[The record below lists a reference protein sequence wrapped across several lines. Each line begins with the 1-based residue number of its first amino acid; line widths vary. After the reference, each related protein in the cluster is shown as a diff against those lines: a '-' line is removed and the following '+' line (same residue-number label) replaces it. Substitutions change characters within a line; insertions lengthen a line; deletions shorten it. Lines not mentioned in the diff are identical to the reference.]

1 MLRVIRFLKA
11 RSANASALIAGLL
24 LFLALSTAIS
34 GAQTTI
40 RVPQD
45 QPSIQAG
52 LNAAANGDT
61 VLVSPGSYTEQ
72 LSFHGKAVI
81 LTTGATSYSDPEVAA
96 TVINATLNTQF
107 QQVSSPNCNPIANF
121 FSGEG
126 RGTVLNGFTF
136 LSPNACTTIYILIN
150 GNAEY
155 EDIRI
160 SSALNSLT
168 LPAGSGPLNVM
179 QAGTPTITNNRFV
192 GDANPIGLAG
202 GVLAGNYFSGN
213 GGGTVY
219 IEGYSTSAT
228 GFLNGSGVIVVGGLG
243 APGYP
248 AGVIHDNVIENN
260 VSTVLYAS
268 NALIYNN
275 TIRNNTVP
283 SLVVS
288 EHSSFPGTGISLY
301 EPFVFV
307 QNLVYGNQMDV
318 PFSITLGTVTGI
330 NELIANNTIADNY
343 PSSRCTSGCTPS
355 QFLFIKSG
363 AFAGNNVVLANN
375 IVRASASAGPT
386 LACMDDRPAPYPPF
400 MSDTLQVDHNLF
412 APSSQPVF
420 DTSCRQQIVNAGNM
434 IADPQFLAPASG
446 NYQLAPGSPAVDSGN
461 NSLLAELSAFSD
473 PSLVYPLS
481 TDLNG
486 QPRPMDA
493 TGLGY
498 PVLDMGA
505 YELAGAQNSP
515 PTGLL
520 LIPSS
525 YAPVITSQT
534 TLTADLSSAL
544 GVPTGSVTL
553 TDNGNPR
560 GTATIQANG
569 TAVFN
574 VTALTSGIHEFI
586 ANYAGNRMFPPA
598 TSLKLVFP
606 FEPIGT
612 YLELLAS
619 PATAPL
625 GTPVTLSVTAG
636 ARDSTIP
643 SPVTLT
649 DNGQPLG
656 TVYPDA
662 NGYANLVVS
671 TFTVGTHTV
680 VASYAGG
687 GKYSA
692 ASATATVTIESN
704 DFAISL
710 NPPTVTLAS
719 GQQGRTGVVLTSLG
733 VFAGSLNLTAGAAP
747 QYGTLAFASKTVSL
761 TAGGSA
767 SSLLTIDTAEVNG
780 RPVSRLEGCSA
791 GTALTWAA
799 LLALPLGW
807 KRRRRWRM
815 GMTMFVAG
823 VLLMTA
829 TGCTTIAYPVNR
841 VAPGTYVIPITATDP
856 GTQIAHSVNLTLV
869 VTP

>member
-81 LTTGATSYSDPEVAA
+81 LTTGATSYSDPQVAA
-96 TVINATLNTQF
+96 TVLNATVNTQYPEDT
-107 QQVSSPNCNPIANF
+107 SPNSNPIVNF
-121 FSGEG
+121 LSGEG
-126 RGTVLNGFTF
+126 RGTVVNGFTF
-136 LSPNACTTIYILIN
+136 ISPNLNMSYFVQIT
-150 GNAEY
+150 GNTKFEA
-155 EDIRI
+155 II
-160 SSALNSLT
+160 QAAVLNSLVV
-168 LPAGSGPLNVM
+168 PGAMNPQNIP
-179 QAGTPTITNNRFV
+179 QPGTPTITNNRFL
-192 GDANPIGLAG
+192 GDASPIGLAG
-202 GVLAGNYFSGN
+202 GVVAGNYFN
-213 GGGTVY
+213 GCTAGPGT
-219 IEGYSTSAT
+219 G
-228 GFLNGSGVIVVGGLG
+228 GVIGVGIRQEQSGS
-243 APGYP
+243 PP
-248 AGVIHDNVIENN
+248 SIVHDNLLENN
-260 VSTVLYAS
+260 VGSLLSAN

-275 TIRNNTVP
+275 VIRNNTSPTDGRFDPP
-283 SLVVS
+283 S
-288 EHSSFPGTGISLY
+288 PGTGFYLA
-301 EPFVFV
+301 EPFVFA
-307 QNLVYGNQMDV
+307 QNLVYDNQMDV
-318 PFSITLGTVTGI
+318 PFYIPLGTVTGI

-343 PSSRCTSGCTPS
+343 PSSRCTNGCTPS
-355 QFLFIKSG
+355 QFLFTKSG

-386 LACMDDRPAPYPPF
+386 IACMDDRPAPYTPF

-446 NYQLAPGSPAVDSGN
+446 NYQLAPGSPAVDTGN
-461 NSLLAELSAFSD
+461 NSVQAELQAFFEPALTS
-473 PSLVYPLS
+473 SLA

-493 TGLGY
+493 TGRGY
-498 PVLDMGA
+498 PILDIGA

-515 PTGLL
+515 PTGIL

-598 TSLKLVFP
+598 TSLKLVLP

-619 PATAPL
+619 PATAPI

-636 ARDSTIP
+636 ARDGTIP

-649 DNGQPLG
+649 DNGQLLG

-662 NGYANLVVS
+662 NGYANLVVA

-710 NPPTVTLAS
+710 NPPTVTVAS
-719 GQQGRTGVVLTSLG
+719 GQQGRTSVVLTSLG

-761 TAGGSA
+761 TAGGTA
-767 SSLLTIDTAEVNG
+767 SSVLTIDTAEVNG

-807 KRRRRWRM
+807 KRKRRWRM
-815 GMTMFVAG
+815 GLTMFVAD

-829 TGCTTIAYPVNR
+829 IGCTTIAYPVNR